1 MRPVRPTWLAL
12 AGLLVAL
19 PAWPQS
25 TPGPTPTI
33 LVGVLEE
40 PQCDL
45 GPTPSLRVLFARTA
59 HAWQSLSD
67 PLPELP
73 VRPERVTWT
82 VAFDGR
88 RLGTFTSPAPTD
100 TGFFLREARERFL
113 GTAPDSVRYT
123 IPDRA
128 GLFGG
133 WCDAPARRP
142 VVVVSRPN
150 YRDPARWKRDQP
162 PPEVLTRLMPEFAS
176 RVVLTCEGGDET
188 VDTIARYTAAD
199 LRVTQAYRAGTGERL
214 VGVRA
219 APERAT
225 CDGPDFDEAWS
236 AHWFLVG
243 TEVEFLGV
251 GLTLVDAGDYDG
263 DGVSELL
270 FWYSGYN
277 RDGYWLV
284 PGEGGSPVAF
294 TWSYH

>member
-1 MRPVRPTWLAL
+1 MLGRLTCLPF
-12 AGLLVAL
+12 AGLLAAL

-25 TPGPTPTI
+25 TPGLTPYI

-40 PQCDL
+40 PHCDL

-59 HAWQSLSD
+59 SGWQSLSD

-113 GTAPDSVRYT
+113 GTAPDSARYT

-142 VVVVSRPN
+142 VVVISRPN
-150 YRDPARWKRDQP
+150 YRDPARWKPEPP
-162 PPEVLTRLMPEFAS
+162 PPEVLARLLPEVAR
-176 RVVLTCEGGDET
+176 RVARSCEQSHET
-188 VDTIARYTAAD
+188 VDTTVRYTAAD
-199 LRVTQAYRAGTGERL
+199 LLVTQAYRAATGERL
-214 VGVRA
+214 VGVGLDPDRPPCDL
-219 APERAT
+219 PE
-225 CDGPDFDEAWS
+225 FDEVWG
-236 AHWFLVG
+236 AHWFRVG
-243 TEVEFLGV
+243 TDVAFLGV

-263 DGVSELL
+263 DGASELL

-277 RDGYWLV
+277 RNGYWLV
-284 PGEGGSPVAF
+284 PGPGGSPVAF